1 MNSDLLTGRTTL
13 QIGRSPLGA
22 TYVWPNANFNYLVRL
37 ARQLNRTD
45 LKFVPQSWIRPEK
58 LLGRRSLNI
67 VIDHAARLS
76 GEQLELLRTQEGL
89 GRIKVHRFTET

>member
-45 LKFVPQSWIRPEK
+45 LKFVPASWIRRESFA
-58 LLGRRSLNI
+58 GRRSLEI
-67 VIDHAARLS
+67 VIDHHVELS

-89 GRIKVHRFTET
+89 GGIKVHRLY